1 MWVKVCVRVF
11 TLLMCEIV
19 HAVNISMSV
28 NVYIGVYMCE
38 CKGVFKYVSLG
49 RWVEKSFLLIYFFS
63 LGFFCV

>member
-38 CKGVFKYVSLG
+38 CKGVFKYVSLR
-49 RWVEKSFLLIYFFS
+49 RWMEKSFLLFCFFS
-63 LGFFCV
+63 LFFVCV